1 MEKKVIPFEKIEEYV
16 PKMREGGRKK
26 SVVLCHGCF
35 DIVHPGHIRHLK
47 FAKDQGAFLIV
58 SITPDVCIQ
67 KGSGRPYVPQ
77 ELRAENLA
85 AFEFVNA
92 VTIAPADTALE
103 VIKAVKPDIY
113 VKGHEYAVS
122 RDPRFIKE
130 KKLLESLGGKVVFS
144 SGDVVFSS
152 SELIRSHDLN
162 TAETIKLAYM
172 CKRYDI
178 KRDVLDKIISNASNY
193 KFLIIGEIVIDE
205 YKHCEGLGIAQ
216 ETPVLSIAL
225 KHEKRYVGGA
235 GALALHL
242 ASLGADVTLLTSV
255 DLSNENFAFFSECLN
270 ELNVSLSIIEDKQR
284 KPVVKSHYFVEKNQ
298 VLEYEDGPYRPVD
311 SFIGG
316 KLIRQF
322 KKEIKNA
329 PDAVILSDYGYGL
342 LSQDLVSE
350 MTDLSSEKEIILVS
364 DISMTLRTQLEKFK
378 NSNIFTVSEM
388 ELRSCMHDYENG
400 LSVLVSNFY
409 TQTNVRELYLSL
421 ADGSALYFKRP
432 PNDKKFEHSN
442 MESAHISAFSRRSE
456 DKMGRGEAFTAGITL
471 ARVSGANEVQS
482 IYMGSILASAQSSR
496 HGNTPLEKEEVLRII
511 GERHE
516 LISGIPQKEISK

>member
-16 PKMREGGRKK
+16 SKIRDGGRKK
-26 SVVLCHGCF
+26 SIVLCHGCF

-47 FAKDQGAFLIV
+47 FAREQGAFLIV
-58 SITPDVCIQ
+58 SITPDACIQ

-92 VTIAPADTALE
+92 VTIAPGDTGLE
-103 VIKAVKPDIY
+103 VIKAIKPDIY
-113 VKGHEYAVS
+113 VKGHEYAIS

-144 SGDVVFSS
+144 SGDVIFSS

-162 TAETIKLAYM
+162 TAESIKLAYI

-178 KRDVLDKIISNASNY
+178 KRENLNNIINKASAR
-193 KFLIIGEIVIDE
+193 KFLIVGEILIDE
-205 YKHCEGLGIAQ
+205 YRHCEGLGIAQ
-216 ETPVLSIAL
+216 ETPVLSISL
-225 KHEKRYVGGA
+225 KHKKNYVGGA

-255 DLSNENFAFFSECLN
+255 DLASENFAFFSECLN
-270 ELNVSLSIIEDKQR
+270 EYNISLSIIEDKQR
-284 KPVVKSHYFVEKNQ
+284 KPVLKSHYFVEKNQ
-298 VLEYEDGPYRPVD
+298 VLEYEEGPYRPVD

-329 PDAVILSDYGYGL
+329 PDAIIFSDYGYGL
-342 LSQDLVSE
+342 LSQDIVSE
-350 MTDLSSEKEIILVS
+350 MSDLAIEKNISLVS
-364 DISMTLRTQLEKFK
+364 DISMTLRTQIDKFK
-378 NSNIFTVSEM
+378 NCNIFTVSEM

-409 TQTNVRELYLSL
+409 EKTNVKELYLSL
-421 ADGSALYFKRP
+421 GDGSALYFKKP
-432 PNDKKFEHSN
+432 LNDKKFEHNN
-442 MESAHISAFSRRSE
+442 METAHISSFLRRSE
-456 DKMGRGEAFTAGITL
+456 DKMGCGEAFTAGIAL

-482 IYMGSILASAQSSR
+482 IYMGSVLAAAQSTR
-496 HGNTPLEKEEVLRII
+496 HGNTPVDKDEILRII
-511 GERHE
+511 AERHE
-516 LISGIPQKEISK
+516 LSSESQKELLK

>member
-1 MEKKVIPFEKIEEYV
+1 MEKKVVPFEKITEYV
-16 PKMREGGRKK
+16 SKMRDGGRKK
-26 SVVLCHGCF
+26 SIILCHGCF

-47 FAKDQGAFLIV
+47 FAKEQGAFLIV

-77 ELRAENLA
+77 DLRAENLA
-85 AFEFVNA
+85 ALEFVNA

-103 VIKAVKPDIY
+103 VIKAIMPDIY
-113 VKGHEYAVS
+113 VKGHEYAIS

-162 TAETIKLAYM
+162 TAEMIKLTYI
-172 CKRYDI
+172 CKRYNIRRDI
-178 KRDVLDKIISNASNY
+178 LNNIINSASEY
-193 KFLIIGEIVIDE
+193 KFLIIGEIVLDE
-205 YKHCEGLGIAQ
+205 YRHCEGLGIAQ
-216 ETPVLSIAL
+216 ETPVLSISL
-225 KHEKRYVGGA
+225 KHKKTYVGGA

-255 DLSNENFAFFSECLN
+255 DLGSENFAFFSECLN
-270 ELNVSLSIIEDKQR
+270 ESNVSLSIIEDKQR
-284 KPVVKSHYFVEKNQ
+284 KPVLKSHYFVEKNQ

-311 SFIGG
+311 SFIAG

-329 PDAVILSDYGYGL
+329 PNAVILSDYGYGL
-342 LSQDLVSE
+342 LSQDIVSE
-350 MTDLSSEKEIILVS
+350 MSDLTAEKNIPLVS
-364 DISMTLRTQLEKFK
+364 DISMTLRTQIEKFK

-409 TQTNVRELYLSL
+409 TETNVKELYLSL
-421 ADGSALYFKRP
+421 GDGSSLYFRKP
-432 PNDKKFEHSN
+432 INDKKQEFNN
-442 MESAHISAFSRRSE
+442 MESAHISSFSRRSE

-482 IYMGSILASAQSSR
+482 IYMGSVLAAAQSSR
-496 HGNTPLEKEEVLRII
+496 HGNTPVIKDEILRII

-516 LISGIPQKEISK
+516 LAPESQKETAK